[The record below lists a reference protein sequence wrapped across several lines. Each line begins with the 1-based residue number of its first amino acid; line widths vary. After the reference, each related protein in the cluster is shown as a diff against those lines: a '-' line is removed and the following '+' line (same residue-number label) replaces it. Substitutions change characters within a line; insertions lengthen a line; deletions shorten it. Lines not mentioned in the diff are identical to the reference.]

1 MGDASNTF
9 KMSPRRRI
17 ATFFVHM
24 AVRLLIN
31 YRVVGAENIPKE
43 GGVIIATNHNS
54 RVDTALL
61 LFNTARKDITGL
73 VANAYRKIPF
83 FQWMIDTMDGIWI
96 DRTKAD
102 FTAFHEVIDYLRSGK
117 ALGVAPEGT
126 RSTSGQLLQGKPGT
140 ALMALRAGVPIVPAG
155 IAGSESI
162 FRKLLRLKRPHVVT
176 RFGSPFTLPP
186 LPRENRN
193 EVLQQY
199 ADEMMCRIAVLLPEQ
214 YHGFY
219 AGHPR
224 IKELQQELAGQPGM
238 PAIEKG

>member
-1 MGDASNTF
+1 MSDATNTF

-17 ATFFVHM
+17 ATFFVHL

-31 YRVVGAENIPKE
+31 YRVVGAENIPKK
-43 GGVIIATNHNS
+43 GGVVIATNHNS

-61 LFNTARKDITGL
+61 LFNTARRDITGL

-83 FQWMIDTMDGIWI
+83 FHWMIDTMDGIWI
-96 DRTKAD
+96 DRSKAD
-102 FTAFHEVIDYLRSGK
+102 FAAFHEVIDYLKSGK

-126 RSTSGQLLQGKPGT
+126 RSTTGKLLQGKPGI
-140 ALMALRAGVPIVPAG
+140 ALMALRADVPIVPAG

-162 FRKLLRLKRPHVVT
+162 FRKLFRLERPHVVT
-176 RFGSPFTLPP
+176 RFGPAFKFPP
-186 LPRENRN
+186 LGPENRS
-193 EVLQQY
+193 EILQQY
-199 ADEMMCRIAVLLPEQ
+199 TDEMMCRIAVLLPEQ

-224 IKELQQELAGQPGM
+224 IKELQQELAGQPGV
-238 PAIEKG
+238 PEIEKR